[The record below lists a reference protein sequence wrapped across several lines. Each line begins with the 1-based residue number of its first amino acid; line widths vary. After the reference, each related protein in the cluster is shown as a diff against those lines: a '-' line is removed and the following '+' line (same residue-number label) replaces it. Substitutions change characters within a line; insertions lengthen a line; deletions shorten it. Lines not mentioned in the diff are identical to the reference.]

1 MKRVSLKNI
10 IYVLVL
16 IIVGIAL
23 NRGIS
28 AISSLLG
35 LSLYLDSIG
44 TMFST
49 VIGGVFPGMVVGF
62 ASNMIGGL
70 SDSSTFYYGTINV
83 LIALIVGVAVGNG
96 YFDKLYKVLTLIP
109 LFLLLS
115 IPTSLLTY
123 MLFEFQVGEN
133 VASPA
138 VQMFHDMGMPIMFAQ
153 ILGDFCVE
161 LPDKLISLI
170 ATFFLV
176 KLVPGK
182 MRVEFGRISGD
193 ELRKNIS
200 EEGDHRNSLRYQIA
214 IGLFWAGL
222 LLAIVAFFISYK
234 TYMEARIAGYNGA
247 AYDVAELRTETLLY
261 SGKLLSVVLGLLL
274 CIVSFAMVVADHTV
288 VKPLHTMAREMR
300 HYAYDIDGGRDKSYD
315 KIKALDI
322 HTGNE
327 IEELYVAMSKTV
339 KEVDDYIDKTNEQA
353 ETISALHVNII
364 TTLADIVES
373 RDKVTGHHVKRT
385 AEYCRLIAEELRR
398 EGKYTDILTDE
409 YIETLSIAAPLHDI
423 GKIHIS
429 DAILNKKDRLTPQEF
444 DDIKTHPGIG
454 MEMLISAT
462 ENLGDN
468 AYMDMAKDIAYYHHE
483 WYGDSDRGYPAGLT
497 GDDIPLAARIMAVAD
512 VFDALVAKR
521 PYKDGMPV
529 EKAIKI
535 IIEEKGTHFDPDI
548 VDAFLNIQDKV
559 ADVIEMYGE

>member
-1 MKRVSLKNI
+1 MKKVSFKNI
-10 IYVLVL
+10 IYVVVL
-16 IIVGIAL
+16 IIVGIVL

-49 VIGGVFPGMVVGF
+49 VIGGFFPGMVVGF
-62 ASNMIGGL
+62 ISNVIGGL
-70 SDSSTFYYGTINV
+70 SDSTTFYYGIINV
-83 LIALIVGVAVGNG
+83 LIALIVGVAAENG

-115 IPTSLLTY
+115 IPCSFLTY

-138 VQMFHDMGMPIMFAQ
+138 VKMFNDMGMPIILSQ

-170 ATFFLV
+170 VTFFLV
-176 KLVPGK
+176 KLVPART
-182 MRVEFGRISGD
+182 RVEFGRMTGN
-193 ELRKNIS
+193 ELRKNIQK
-200 EEGDHRNSLRYQIA
+200 ETGHRNSLRFQIA

-222 LLAIVAFFISYK
+222 LIAVVSFFISYK
-234 TYMEARIAGYNGA
+234 TYMEARVAGLENA
-247 AYDVAELRTETLLY
+247 TYDVVSLRTESLLY

-274 CIVSFAMVVADHTV
+274 CIVSFAMVIADHTLV
-288 VKPLHTMAREMR
+288 RPLHTMAKEMR
-300 HYAYDIDGGRDKSYD
+300 HYAYDIDSGRDKSYD

-322 HTGNE
+322 RTGNE

-339 KEVDDYIDKTNEQA
+339 KDVDDYIDKTNEQA
-353 ETISALHVNII
+353 DTIAALHVNII

-398 EGKYTDILTDE
+398 EGKFTDVLTDE

-429 DAILNKKDRLTPQEF
+429 DAILNKTGKLTPQEF

-454 MEMLISAT
+454 MDMLRSAT
-462 ENLGDN
+462 ENLGN
-468 AYMDMAKDIAYYHHE
+468 NEYMDMAKDIAYYHHE
-483 WYGDSDRGYPAGLT
+483 WYGDSNRGYPAGLT
-497 GDDIPLAARIMAVAD
+497 GNDIPLAARIMAVAD
-512 VFDALVAKR
+512 VFDALVSKR

-529 EKAIKI
+529 DKAIKI

-548 VDAFLNIQDKV
+548 VDAFLNIQDQV

>member
-1 MKRVSLKNI
+1 
-10 IYVLVL
+10 
-16 IIVGIAL
+16 
-23 NRGIS
+23 
-28 AISSLLG
+28 
-35 LSLYLDSIG
+35 
-44 TMFST
+44 
-49 VIGGVFPGMVVGF
+49 
-62 ASNMIGGL
+62 
-70 SDSSTFYYGTINV
+70 
-83 LIALIVGVAVGNG
+83 
-96 YFDKLYKVLTLIP
+96 
-109 LFLLLS
+109 
-115 IPTSLLTY
+115 
-123 MLFEFQVGEN
+123 
-133 VASPA
+133 
-138 VQMFHDMGMPIMFAQ
+138 
-153 ILGDFCVE
+153 
-161 LPDKLISLI
+161 
-170 ATFFLV
+170 
-176 KLVPGK
+176 